1 MFDKSKVMSAM
12 SDRINKPE
20 APDLGGDNN
29 LDETK
34 NQGKSTVDID
44 ATDLPSIADWEIG
57 KEYKVSMTLR
67 VTGNDDTDADGE
79 ANVQCDVVNV
89 EEETP
94 EEEKAEGGEETGEPT
109 APVEPPMTAPIFKK

>member
-1 MFDKSKVMSAM
+1 
-12 SDRINKPE
+12 
-20 APDLGGDNN
+20 
-29 LDETK
+29 
-34 NQGKSTVDID
+34 
-44 ATDLPSIADWEIG
+44 
-57 KEYKVSMTLR
+57 MTLR